1 MIRRRLVRGLPAAA
15 AVCLLLAGSAGGAR
29 LEQRTHVMS
38 LGVNGMQANGPST
51 RPAISRDGGLV
62 AFDSTARN
70 LALDPNGAVRDVFVR
85 DVAGGYTELV
95 SEGPGGAG
103 GDGPSSHAAIGG
115 QVIAFQSD
123 AANLVPGDANGMRDV
138 FARYDRAPVG
148 RVSVA
153 ADGGDADGPS
163 WAPDLSAT
171 GRHVVFLSAA
181 TNLVAEDVNGHP
193 DVFVRDLRTG
203 ATRPVTPEADGP
215 SFAPA
220 ISPDGRYVSFSS
232 AAGNLVEGDTN
243 GLPDVFLA
251 DTASGRIQ
259 RVSVSS
265 TGVQQ
270 NAAVI
275 DPFHQVSD
283 VSRDGRFVAFDSD
296 ATNLVARDRN
306 KDTDVFL
313 RDLVTGRTTR
323 MSVDRF
329 GFEADNDS
337 FNPSISAGGRFIS
350 FQSFAERLAPG
361 DGPREDVFVFDRL
374 SRAPTVLS
382 VGARGQRK
390 GSERVRQLL
399 QRPTISDNGRFGS
412 FTSTYDGLVGRD
424 RNRAQDVFL
433 RSTVAPRARIRRVP
447 AVVSRSQ
454 HARIRLGADDRRARR
469 FLCTLDDVPIRCSRR
484 FRLPRLRRGEHVLE
498 VRAGGPG
505 MLYSKPVERRFRVR

>member
-1 MIRRRLVRGLPAAA
+1 MIRKRIVRGLPLAA
-15 AVCLLLAGSAGGAR
+15 AVLLLSTASAGGAR
-29 LEQRTHVMS
+29 IEHRTHVMS
-38 LGVNGMQANGPST
+38 LGADGTQSDGPST
-51 RPAISRDGGLV
+51 RPAVSRDGGLV
-62 AFDSTARN
+62 VFDSTARN
-70 LALDPNGAVRDVFVR
+70 LAPDPNGAVRDVFVR

-103 GDGPSSHAAIGG
+103 GDGPSSHPAIGG
-115 QVIAFQSD
+115 QIIAFQSD
-123 AANLVPGDANGMRDV
+123 AANLVPGDGNGMRDV
-138 FARYDRAPVG
+138 FARYDRAPLG

-153 ADGGDADGPS
+153 ANGGDGDGPS

-171 GRHVVFLSAA
+171 GRYIVFVSAA
-181 TNLVAEDVNGHP
+181 TNLVMGDANRHV
-193 DVFVRDLRTG
+193 DVFFKDLRTG
-203 ATRPVTPEADGP
+203 STRLVTPGANGP

-232 AAGNLVEGDTN
+232 GAANLIEGDTN
-243 GLPDVFLA
+243 GLPDVFVA
-251 DTASGRIQ
+251 DMASGRIR

-323 MSVDRF
+323 VSVDRF
-329 GFEADNDS
+329 GFEGDNDS
-337 FNPSISAGGRFIS
+337 FNPSISAGGRFIA

-382 VGARGQRK
+382 VGAKGQRR
-390 GSERVRQLL
+390 SAERVRQLL

-412 FTSTYDGLVGRD
+412 FTSTDDGLVGRD

-433 RSTVAPRARIRRVP
+433 RSTVAPRARIRRAPRLISSAERPRV
-447 AVVSRSQ
+447 
-454 HARIRLGADDRRARR
+454 RLGADDRRARR
-469 FLCTLDDVPIRCSRR
+469 FLCTLDDVPIRCTRR
-484 FRLPRLRRGEHVLE
+484 FRLPRLRRGTHVLE
-498 VRAGGPG
+498 VRAGGAG
-505 MLYSKPVERRFRVR
+505 MLYSRPVERRFSVR